1 LELSNNKAIN
11 SQGTV
16 KLKIEKVVCPHLT
29 TTHLDETERRNN
41 VQQTIKKLQNGII
54 RFCIVSQKLMVAN
67 AIKFLSATDRNYLL

>member
-41 VQQTIKKLQNGII
+41 VQQTIKKTTKWHHKILHSVPKVDGSKCYQI
-54 RFCIVSQKLMVAN
+54 S
-67 AIKFLSATDRNYLL
+67 